1 MSLATIHYTV
11 VLPDGSVA
19 KDTHGGESVTITVD
33 DADVIPGF
41 DSLVKSMKKG
51 EKADYE
57 IKAAAIGSAHSA
69 INAPANTDI
78 TGLFRNCNNCAEFRH
93 KVAVS

>member
-1 MSLATIHYTV
+1 MLITHIHPCTTATIHYTV

-19 KDTHGGESVTITVD
+19 KDTHSGESVTITVD
-33 DADVIPGF
+33 DADIIPGF
-41 DSLVKSMKKG
+41 DVLVKSMKKG

-69 INAPANTDI
+69 INVPANNDI
-78 TGLFRNCNNCAEFRH
+78 TGTL
-93 KVAVS
+93 VL